1 LSSGQFAFRQQVY
14 FQHCDPAGIVFYPR
28 YFEMINTTV
37 EEWFTQRLGV
47 PFETLHGSMDAVV
60 PTVSIGIEFH
70 APSRHGDVLEFRLRP
85 IRIGRSSV
93 ELAIEAYCG
102 PEKRLSLKSTLVFT
116 GAGADR
122 AKSWPASIRERI
134 SQELN
139 GSVKDDAQDHS
150 A

>member
-1 LSSGQFAFRQQVY
+1 LISGQFAFRQKVY

-28 YFEMINTTV
+28 YFEMINVTV
-37 EEWFTQRLGV
+37 EEWFAERLGV
-47 PFETLHGSMDAVV
+47 TFEALHGSMDAAV
-60 PTVSIGIEFH
+60 PTVSMSIDFH
-70 APSRHGDVLEFRLRP
+70 APSKHGDMLEFRLKP
-85 IRIGRSSV
+85 TRIGRSSL

-122 AKSWPASIRERI
+122 AKSWPAGIRERI
-134 SQELN
+134 SHELN

>member
-1 LSSGQFAFRQQVY
+1 LSSGQFAFRQKVY

-37 EEWFTQRLGV
+37 EEWFAQRLGV
-47 PFETLHGSMDAVV
+47 PFQALHGSMDAAV
-60 PTVSIGIEFH
+60 PTVSTTIDFH
-70 APSRHGDVLEFRLRP
+70 APSKLGDVLEFRLTP
-85 IRIGRSSV
+85 ARIGRSSV

-102 PEKRLSLKSTLVFT
+102 PEKRLSLTSTLVFT
-116 GAGADR
+116 GTGGNR
-122 AKSWPASIRERI
+122 SKPWPASIRERI
-134 SQELN
+134 SHELN